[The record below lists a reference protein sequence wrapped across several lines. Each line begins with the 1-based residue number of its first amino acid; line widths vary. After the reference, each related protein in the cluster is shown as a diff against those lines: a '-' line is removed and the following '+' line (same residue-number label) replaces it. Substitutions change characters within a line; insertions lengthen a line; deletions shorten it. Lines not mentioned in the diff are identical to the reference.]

1 MRIIGLDV
9 GKKRIGVAV
18 SDESG
23 ICATAIEVVQRH
35 SKEKDDLKWLKDL
48 IAEYEG
54 EEVVVGLPVNMNGQL
69 GDSANET
76 LKYVEAIKSK
86 INLPVKTW
94 DERLSTVQGERILL
108 EADLSRKKRKGIID
122 KLSAQIILQSYL
134 DHRAH
139 LRDEAK

>member
-9 GKKRIGVAV
+9 GKRRIGVAV

-23 ICATAIEVVQRH
+23 VCATAIEVVDRR
-35 SKEKDDLKWLKDL
+35 SMKKDEFKWLTDL
-48 IAEYEG
+48 VDEYQG

-76 LKYVEAIKSK
+76 LKYVEHIKDK
-86 INLPVKTW
+86 INIPVKTW

-134 DHRAH
+134 DYRAH
-139 LRDEAK
+139 LKDEAK